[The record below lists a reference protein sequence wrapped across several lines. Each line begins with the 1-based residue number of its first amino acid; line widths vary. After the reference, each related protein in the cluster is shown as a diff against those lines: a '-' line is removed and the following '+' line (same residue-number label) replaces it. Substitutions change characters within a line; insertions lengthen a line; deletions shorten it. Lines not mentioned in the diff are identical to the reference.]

1 MKIHV
6 PDMSCNHCVMKI
18 QKQLLMDGIKATID
32 LKDQS
37 VTFKNDS
44 DLDKVS
50 ASVKKAGYQVKL

>member
-18 QKQLLMDGIKATID
+18 QKQLLMDGIKATVD

-37 VTFKNDS
+37 VSFKKDS
-44 DLDKVS
+44 DLDKVTE
-50 ASVKKAGYQVKL
+50 SVQKAGYTVNV